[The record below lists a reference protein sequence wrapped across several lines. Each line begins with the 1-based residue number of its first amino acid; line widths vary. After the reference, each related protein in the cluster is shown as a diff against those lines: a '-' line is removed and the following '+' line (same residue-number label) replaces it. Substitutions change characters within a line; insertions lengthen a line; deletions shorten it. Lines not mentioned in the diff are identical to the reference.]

1 MSKASQRKEA
11 ERRKRMEKDL
21 GSEGV
26 ALIKSLA
33 KQGVDALDSPRGML
47 SVMGAVGPKQKE
59 HKDNAWLHQLAV
71 RYRPDVEA
79 IWDTMSCWED
89 EMEEVSGLPM
99 PGMVVLWNREG
110 EMIGMASPGLF
121 DDATVEAKPGFQGV
135 TEWMFGLS
143 EGAVDGQVSAVM
155 WAFGEY
161 TEGFPAFCLWASDTG
176 GRVAHAL
183 VEGEWIKARVTDAFW
198 QIGCG
203 AAAAQARRFWKVIGK
218 TSEGDGDGVG
228 SAADRDANL
237 LHNQEEARALVR
249 KAVEESQGLYVEA
262 VVRLVDK
269 YRTAKESEDAAW
281 EMQDTDA
288 AERVV
293 IEHQPGPK
301 LKRLEKELSDAK
313 GQVTRLREQMA
324 TERVALPALEVQ
336 RAIQPQ
342 RDLSER
348 MAEFF

>member
-1 MSKASQRKEA
+1 MSKASQRREA

-21 GSEGV
+21 GAEGV

-33 KQGVDALDSPRGML
+33 KQGVDALESPKGML
-47 SVMGAVGPKQKE
+47 SVMGAVGPKQRE

-99 PGMVVLWNREG
+99 PGMVVFWNREG
-110 EMIGMASPGLF
+110 EMIGMAAPGLF
-121 DDATVEAKPGFQGV
+121 DDATVKAKPGFQGV
-135 TEWMFGLS
+135 ADWMFGLS
-143 EGAVDGQVSAVM
+143 EGAVDGHVSAVM
-155 WAFGEY
+155 WAFGQY

-198 QIGCG
+198 EMGCG
-203 AAAAQARRFWKVIGK
+203 AAASQSRRFWKVIGK
-218 TSEGDGDGVG
+218 ASEGDGGEVASEAGPDTN
-228 SAADRDANL
+228 R
-237 LHNQEEARALVR
+237 LHDQEVAPALVR
-249 KAVEESQGLYVEA
+249 KAVEQAQGLYVEA

-281 EMQDTDA
+281 EMQYTDA

-301 LKRLEKELSDAK
+301 LKALTKELSDAK
-313 GQVTRLREQMA
+313 AQVTRLREQMA
-324 TERVALPALEVQ
+324 NERIALPVVEVQ

-348 MAEFF
+348 MSEFF